1 VVGDRHLR
9 RAAVTSLLLAFAV
22 QIRKLTG
29 DRPRGPRTPAGVSVE
44 ALPSLLLTVPLF
56 GVGVVRLPALRANE
70 RSAGVL
76 ANRRAGVVA
85 AGAVL
90 S

>member
-1 VVGDRHLR
+1 
-9 RAAVTSLLLAFAV
+9 
-22 QIRKLTG
+22 
-29 DRPRGPRTPAGVSVE
+29 VE